1 MQAVVYERFGPP
13 EVLRVAEVPEPSP
26 SLGEVKVRVRATSVN
41 PMDVVF
47 RSGELKGRMFSGI
60 LGPKVSIL
68 GTDMAGE
75 VVALGEGVDDVQVGD
90 RVVGITPGLPG
101 GAYAEYLCVDASAVV
116 TIPTEIGYAEAAA
129 FSFAGLSSW
138 LFLQKIGG
146 MEAGRRVLIIG
157 ASGGLGTFAVQL
169 AHHYGAEVTGVCSTR
184 NVELVNSLGADEV
197 IDYTRDDPTDA
208 RDAYDVIF
216 DTVAVGSFGAYRGAL
231 RPGGVYSTTV
241 MKPGVLVA
249 MALNPLRRSGRR
261 AHFMVGSGD
270 PQEGLGT
277 LRDLFIEGALRSV
290 IELQLPLQQVVEG
303 HRLYETGRTRGKI
316 VLTV

>member
-1 MQAVVYERFGPP
+1 VKAVVYERFGPP
-13 EVLRVAEVPEPSP
+13 EVLELVEVPEPSP
-26 SLGEVKVRVRATSVN
+26 SPGQVKVRVHAASIN

-47 RSGELKGRMFSGI
+47 RSGELKGRVFSGI
-60 LGPKVSIL
+60 LRPKVSIL

-75 VVALGEGVDDVQVGD
+75 VVELGEGVDDLLVGD
-90 RVVGITPGLPG
+90 RVAGITPGMPG

-116 TIPTEIGYAEAAA
+116 TIPADVGYTEAAA

-138 LFLQKIGG
+138 LFLQTIGG
-146 MEAGRRVLIIG
+146 METGRRVLIIG

-184 NVELVNSLGADEV
+184 NMELVRSLGAGEV
-197 IDYTRDDPTDA
+197 IDYTCDDPTDA

-216 DTVAVGSFGAYRGAL
+216 DTVAVGSFGAYRRAL

-241 MKPGVLVA
+241 IGPSVLVA
-249 MALNPLRRSGRR
+249 MAFNPVRPSRRR
-261 AHFMVGSGD
+261 AHTMMGSGD
-270 PQEGLGT
+270 PQEGLSV
-277 LRDLFIEGALRSV
+277 LRDLFIEGSLRSV
-290 IELQLPLQQVVEG
+290 VEQTLPLERVVEG
-303 HRLYETGRTRGKI
+303 HHHYETGHTRGKI

>member
-1 MQAVVYERFGPP
+1 MT
-13 EVLRVAEVPEPSP
+13 EVPEPNP
-26 SLGEVKVRVRATSVN
+26 SAGEVKVRVRATSVN

-75 VVALGEGVDDVQVGD
+75 VVALGEGVDNVHLGD
-90 RVVGITPGLPG
+90 RVVGITPGMPG

-116 TIPTEIGYAEAAA
+116 TTPTEIGYAEAAA

-146 MEAGRRVLIIG
+146 MEAGHRVSIIG

-208 RDAYDVIF
+208 RDTYDVIF
-216 DTVAVGSFGAYRGAL
+216 DTVAVGSFGAYRRAL

-241 MKPGVLVA
+241 LKPGVLIA
-249 MALNPLRRSGRR
+249 MALNRLRRSGRR
-261 AHFMVGSGD
+261 AHTMVGSGD

-303 HRLYETGRTRGKI
+303 HRLYETGRTRGMI

>member
-1 MQAVVYERFGPP
+1 MT
-13 EVLRVAEVPEPSP
+13 EVREPNP
-26 SLGEVKVRVRATSVN
+26 SAGEVKVRVRATSVN
-41 PMDVVF
+41 PMDVIF

-75 VVALGEGVDDVQVGD
+75 VVALGEGVDDVHVGD

-146 MEAGRRVLIIG
+146 MGAGRRVLIIG

-197 IDYTRDDPTDA
+197 IDYTRDDPTNP
-208 RDAYDVIF
+208 RDGYDVIF
-216 DTVAVGSFGAYRGAL
+216 DTVAAGSFGAYREAL

-241 MKPGVLVA
+241 LKPGVLVA
-249 MALNPLRRSGRR
+249 MALNRLRRSGRR
-261 AHFMVGSGD
+261 AHTMVGSGE

-277 LRDLFIEGALRSV
+277 LRDLFLAGALRSV
-290 IELQLPLQQVVEG
+290 IDLQLPLQQVVES